1 MVYQLTCTSISIF
14 LNLVLLM
21 LIWRKSPPQTGR
33 YRWLMTFTA
42 CFEIFW
48 GAFDLPAEI
57 IAHSVGC
64 AFITFRINKPDA
76 MLDPEHSSWV
86 VLTYTAIFGASMAVF
101 ASHFVYRYGSIEK
114 SFGKKFTS
122 GWKFGLLFFFPM
134 LYCFW
139 WGAVVKIWF
148 WKNPDMDE
156 YTRDV
161 INRTTGQPIENIS
174 YIGTKFY
181 NFGPNGTMTFNKPAW
196 IGVTQMWFMVGTSI
210 GCVFGFGI
218 LCYLRLSN
226 TLSIVSSSFNNLQK
240 QLFYALVLQTMIPL
254 VLMHTPITVFF
265 LCPMLNIDTDFA
277 TALILI
283 TITLYPAVDPLPSF
297 FIIKSYREAML
308 EIFRAVL
315 CLNRASNQVGDSMIS
330 HHDAVPKNSVALT
343 KMSTHPA

>member
-48 GAFDLPAEI
+48 GTFDLPAEI

-76 MLDPEHSSWV
+76 VLDPEHSSWV
-86 VLTYTAIFGASMAVF
+86 VLTYTAIFGASMAMF

-139 WGAVVKIWF
+139 WGAVVRIWF

-181 NFGPNGTMTFNKPAW
+181 NFVPNGTMTFNKPAW
-196 IGVTQMWFMVGTSI
+196 IGVTQMWFMV
-210 GCVFGFGI
+210 FFQQPPEAAI
-218 LCYLRLSN
+218 LCTRPSN
-226 TLSIVSSSFNNLQK
+226 NDPSCVN
-240 QLFYALVLQTMIPL
+240 A
-254 VLMHTPITVFF
+254 
-265 LCPMLNIDTDFA
+265 
-277 TALILI
+277 
-283 TITLYPAVDPLPSF
+283 YPDYSVDPLPSF

-315 CLNRASNQVGDSMIS
+315 CLNSGSSQVGDGVIS
-330 HHDAVPKNSVALT
+330 HHGAVPKNSVALT
-343 KMSTHPA
+343 KMSTNPK

>member
-1 MVYQLTCTSISIF
+1 
-14 LNLVLLM
+14 M

-114 SFGKKFTS
+114 
-122 GWKFGLLFFFPM
+122 
-134 LYCFW
+134 
-139 WGAVVKIWF
+139 
-148 WKNPDMDE
+148 
-156 YTRDV
+156 DV